1 MKSNLELNGAK
12 IEYKY
17 ITSPEFIELME
28 RIEEVFI
35 KTHNTYLLFG
45 AKRVENRLIEIVS
58 IIENLSMIEN
68 GIQNKVLTE
77 KDYSFWLEKLNKS
90 LVELVGEDFGKQNNS

>member
-12 IEYKY
+12 IKYNY

-35 KTHNTYLLFG
+35 KTHNTYLLFS

-58 IIENLSMIEN
+58 IIENLSIIEN

-77 KDYSFWLEKLNKS
+77 KDYSFWIEKLNKA
-90 LVELVGEDFGKQNNS
+90 LIELVGEDFGKQNNS

>member
-1 MKSNLELNGAK
+1 MKSNLELNGVK
-12 IEYKY
+12 IDYNYVVK
-17 ITSPEFIELME
+17 PHFVELME
-28 RIEEVFI
+28 RIKEIFI
-35 KTHNTYLLFG
+35 KTHNTHLFFCG
-45 AKRVENRLIEIVS
+45 QRVENRLIEIVS

-90 LVELVGEDFGKQNNS
+90 VTELVGEDFGK

>member
-58 IIENLSMIEN
+58 MIEN